1 MKNLNQF
8 ITEYIIKKK
17 LDKPIDSEDHYD
29 YYPETKEELSKN
41 IQELLNNDKRNFNCI
56 DTSKITDMSYLFNNE
71 IFNKLEFDVSEWN
84 VSNVTNMERMFIG
97 CDKFDNDL
105 SKWNVSNV
113 TNMEKMFI
121 GCRKFKGV
129 GLSSWDVSNVED
141 MSGMFKSCIN
151 LSEDLSNWNVS
162 NVKYMSS
169 MFYYCLLF
177 DCNLSKWDVSKV
189 VLFNEMFDNC
199 EIFKGKGVDKWNT
212 ISAQDTGFMFYEC
225 IKFNADLSKWNIE
238 KILEMRFM
246 FAGCK
251 KFKGKGLE
259 NWNVTGKDIRGLL
272 NDCKNINTPSW
283 YKK

>member
-29 YYPETKEELSKN
+29 YYPETKEELYKN

-129 GLSSWDVSNVED
+129 GLNSWDVSNVKD

-238 KILEMRFM
+238 NILDMRFM

-259 NWNVTGKDIRGLL
+259 NWDVTGKDIRGLL

>member
-1 MKNLNQF
+1 MKQINQF

-56 DTSKITDMSYLFNNE
+56 DTSKITDMSYLFNSE

-113 TNMEKMFI
+113 TNMETMFI

-141 MSGMFKSCIN
+141 MSGMFKNCIN

-238 KILEMRFM
+238 NILDMRFM

>member
-1 MKNLNQF
+1 MKQINQF
-8 ITEYIIKKK
+8 INEYIIKKK

-41 IQELLNNDKRNFNCI
+41 IQELLNNDKINFNCI

-71 IFNKLEFDVSEWN
+71 IFNKLEFDVSEWD

-121 GCRKFKGV
+121 GCRKFRGV

-141 MSGMFKSCIN
+141 MSGMFKNCIN

-162 NVKYMSS
+162 NVKYMSA

-177 DCNLSKWDVSKV
+177 DCNLSKWNVSKV

-238 KILEMRFM
+238 NILDMRFM

-259 NWNVTGKDIRGLL
+259 NWDVTGKDIRGLL
-272 NDCKNINTPSW
+272 NNCKNINTPSW
-283 YKK
+283 YK

>member
-1 MKNLNQF
+1 MKQLNQY

-41 IQELLNNDKRNFNCI
+41 IQELLNNDKINFNCI

-121 GCRKFKGV
+121 GCRKFKGI

-141 MSGMFKSCIN
+141 MSGMFKNCIN

-238 KILEMRFM
+238 NILDMRFM

-259 NWNVTGKDIRGLL
+259 NWDVTGKDIRGLL

>member
-1 MKNLNQF
+1 MKQLNQF

-105 SKWNVSNV
+105 SKWDVSNV

-141 MSGMFKSCIN
+141 MSGMFKNCIN

-212 ISAQDTGFMFYEC
+212 ISAQDTGFMLYEC

-238 KILEMRFM
+238 NILDMRFM

-259 NWNVTGKDIRGLL
+259 NWDVTGKDIRGLL

>member
-1 MKNLNQF
+1 MKQLNQF

-17 LDKPIDSEDHYD
+17 LDTPIDSEDHYD

-141 MSGMFKSCIN
+141 MSGMFKNCIN

-162 NVKYMSS
+162 NVKYMSA

-199 EIFKGKGVDKWNT
+199 EIFKGKGVDKWNI

-238 KILEMRFM
+238 NILDMRFM

-259 NWNVTGKDIRGLL
+259 NWDVTGKDIRGLL

>member
-1 MKNLNQF
+1 MKQINQF

-17 LDKPIDSEDHYD
+17 LDTPIDSEDHYD
-29 YYPETKEELSKN
+29 YYPETKEELLKN
-41 IQELLNNDKRNFNCI
+41 IQELLNHGERNFNCI
-56 DTSKITDMSYLFNNE
+56 DTSKITDMSELFKHE
-71 IFNKLEFDVSEWN
+71 IFDKLIFDVSEWN
-84 VSNVTNMERMFIG
+84 VSNVTNMEKMFIG

-129 GLSSWDVSNVED
+129 GLNSWDVSNVEN
-141 MSGMFKSCIN
+141 MSGMFKNCIN

-238 KILEMRFM
+238 NILDMRFM

-259 NWNVTGKDIRGLL
+259 NWDVTGKDIRGLF
-272 NDCKNINTPSW
+272 NDCNNINTPSW
-283 YKK
+283 YK

>member
-1 MKNLNQF
+1 
-8 ITEYIIKKK
+8 
-17 LDKPIDSEDHYD
+17 
-29 YYPETKEELSKN
+29 
-41 IQELLNNDKRNFNCI
+41 
-56 DTSKITDMSYLFNNE
+56 
-71 IFNKLEFDVSEWN
+71 
-84 VSNVTNMERMFIG
+84 MFIG

-121 GCRKFKGV
+121 GCRTFKGI

-141 MSGMFKSCIN
+141 MSGMFKNCIN

-238 KILEMRFM
+238 NILDMRFM

-259 NWNVTGKDIRGLL
+259 NWDVTGKDIRGLL

>member
-56 DTSKITDMSYLFNNE
+56 DTSKIIDMSYLFNNE

-129 GLSSWDVSNVED
+129 GLNSWDVSNVKD

-238 KILEMRFM
+238 NILDMRFM

-259 NWNVTGKDIRGLL
+259 NWDVTGKDIRGLL

>member
-1 MKNLNQF
+1 MKNLNQY

-71 IFNKLEFDVSEWN
+71 IFNKLEFDVSEWD

-141 MSGMFKSCIN
+141 MSGMFKNCIN

-162 NVKYMSS
+162 NVKYMSA

-212 ISAQDTGFMFYEC
+212 ISAQDTSFMFYEC

-238 KILEMRFM
+238 NVLDMKFM
-246 FAGCK
+246 FNGCK

-259 NWNVTGKDIRGLL
+259 NWDVTGKDIRGLL
-272 NDCKNINTPSW
+272 NDCYNINKPSW
-283 YKK
+283 YKE